1 MDFDARK
8 RLIFFKASANNQR
21 RTYEAL
27 LDSLESP
34 LSEALRFARCIYTPE
49 SHDIITTF
57 LPAIATGIGAQ
68 NNIQPPGYHY
78 TEVAWPSEAL
88 ALVQQIQ
95 GIDPATSCYLLL
107 TLPNVIRQGEVGYWV
122 SNYPLFVVDFAFA
135 KQAIPQLWSVA
146 EDFLAIV
153 GCQLEFGLIIDHYS
167 GYLEHDPNPSEIVY
181 QVARWPADAV

>member
-1 MDFDARK
+1 MDSDARK
-8 RLIFFKASANNQR
+8 RLIFFKVSANSQR
-21 RTYEAL
+21 RTREAL

-68 NNIQPPGYHY
+68 TNIQPPGYHY

-88 ALVQQIQ
+88 ALVQQVQ
-95 GIDPATSCYLLL
+95 GIDPASPCYLLL
-107 TLPNVIRQGEVGYWV
+107 ALPNVT
-122 SNYPLFVVDFAFA
+122 YPLFVVDFAFA
-135 KQAIPQLWSVA
+135 KQAIPQLWPVA
-146 EDFLAIV
+146 KDFLVIV
-153 GCQLEFGLIIDHYS
+153 GCQLEFGLIIAPYC

-181 QVARWPADAV
+181 QVARWPVDAV